1 MKKNVLIAV
10 TVMVSLALLYWGI
23 EFLKG
28 INMFEPANFYYA
40 TFNKVDG
47 LAEAA
52 PVTVNGFNVGQ
63 VREMKYDFETNQI
76 KVMMSLDQELKI
88 PRGSSASINSS
99 ITGTASVAITLAQGN
114 DYYAVG
120 ENIPGVNQSG
130 LMDKAGDMLPQIA
143 SILPKVDSI
152 MTNLNRLTAD
162 PALAAAVTRLDGI
175 TAELA
180 NSSHQLSALMTGLN
194 KSVPGV
200 MTNVNEITGKLNTT
214 STNFV
219 DLSGKLN
226 SMPIDQ
232 TISSLNATMANF
244 KQVSDKLNSKDN
256 SLGLLLNDR
265 SFYDQANA
273 TVADLDSLFMDIRRN
288 PKRYVT
294 IKVF

>member
-1 MKKNVLIAV
+1 MKKNILIAV
-10 TVMVSLALLYWGI
+10 TIMVSLALLYWGI

-28 INMFEPANFYYA
+28 INMFQPANFYYA
-40 TFNKVDG
+40 TFNKVNG

-52 PVTVNGFNVGQ
+52 PVSVNGFQVGQ
-63 VREMKYDFETNQI
+63 VREMQYDYQTNQI
-76 KVMMSLDQELKI
+76 KIMLSLDENLKI
-88 PRGSSASINSS
+88 PRGSTATIVSS
-99 ITGTASVAITLAQGN
+99 ITGSASVAINLAEGT
-114 DYYAVG
+114 DFYTVG
-120 ENIPGVNQSG
+120 ENIPGVIANG

-162 PALAAAVTRLDGI
+162 PALATAVARLDGI

-180 NSSHQLSALMTGLN
+180 NSSRQLSALMSGLN
-194 KSVPGV
+194 KNVPGV

-219 DLSGKLN
+219 DLSAKLN
-226 SMPIDQ
+226 GMPIDQ

-244 KQVSDKLNSKDN
+244 KQVSDKLNSKDS

-265 SFYDQANA
+265 SFYDNANA